1 MTTTQAIRI
10 HRHGTIAALQY
21 DTVSVA
27 VPGANEVLVRQ
38 EAIGLNFADV
48 YQRKGQ
54 AGPHDAKPFPIT
66 LGANGAG
73 VVEAVGAAV
82 SDIRVGDRVGYI
94 YPGAYAK
101 LIVVP
106 ADRIVPLPANLSTA
120 KLSTEIVAGTLLR
133 GLTAEYLLHR
143 LFRVNKDSKI
153 LVHAAAGG
161 MGVLLTQ
168 WAKSL
173 GALVIGT
180 VGSAAKEL
188 VAKQHGCD
196 VVINY
201 STEDFVARVMQA
213 TEGRGVDVV
222 YDAVGKTVFVPSL
235 ACLRPMG
242 MAINYGAASGPVGA
256 FDIQLLHHKS
266 LIVTRPTL
274 RTYIATKEML
284 RNSAETLFQAVAQ
297 GKVTLNIERRY
308 EWNQIQ
314 NAHDDLESRRTTGT
328 SVLIP

>member
-1 MTTTQAIRI
+1 MTTTEAIRI
-10 HRHGTIAALQY
+10 HRHGTIDALQY
-21 DTVSVA
+21 ETVT
-27 VPGANEVLVRQ
+27 VPALSANEALIRQ

-73 VVEAVGAAV
+73 IVDSVGSAVT
-82 SDIRVGDRVGYI
+82 DIRVGDRVGYI
-94 YPGAYAK
+94 CPGAYTK

-106 ADRIVPLPANLSTA
+106 ADRIVLLPNT
-120 KLSTEIVAGTLLR
+120 LSTEIAAGTLLR
-133 GLTAEYLLHR
+133 GLTAEYLLRR
-143 LFRVNKDSKI
+143 LFPVTAGTKI

-161 MGVLLTQ
+161 MGVLLSQ
-168 WAKSL
+168 WAKAL
-173 GALVIGT
+173 GAFVIGT
-180 VGSAAKEL
+180 VGSAAKEAI
-188 VAKQHGCD
+188 AKRSGCD

-201 STEDFVARVMQA
+201 STEDFVARVMQE
-213 TEGRGVDVV
+213 THGKGVDVV

-266 LIVTRPTL
+266 LLVTRPTL
-274 RTYIATKEML
+274 RTYIATREML
-284 RNSAETLFQAVAQ
+284 RDSAVAVFQAVAD
-297 GKVTLNIERRY
+297 GAVTLNIERRY
-308 EWNQIQ
+308 AWDEIRA
-314 NAHDDLESRRTTGT
+314 AHDDLESRRTTGT